1 MIARSRRRWE
11 PISFCAERGMT
22 DERAADQ
29 AQYLV
34 SWLSILKS
42 DKKGGVAA
50 ASKAS
55 EAASFSQSRND
66 CYWTAGFGRFAVWR
80 RKALRSDGRSGG
92 LSRFYSFAAP
102 SVNGRSLHACWGRAP
117 RRLCTAA
124 IRRAVRGT
132 RLGFDRRSDCQNCQN

>member
-42 DKKGGVAA
+42 DKKGGGRRGIEGVGSRIVFSVA
-50 ASKAS
+50 
-55 EAASFSQSRND
+55 ERQ
-66 CYWTAGFGRFAVWR
+66 
-80 RKALRSDGRSGG
+80 L
-92 LSRFYSFAAP
+92 FAA
-102 SVNGRSLHACWGRAP
+102 
-117 RRLCTAA
+117 
-124 IRRAVRGT
+124 
-132 RLGFDRRSDCQNCQN
+132 